1 MTEIDKKETQSKP
14 LKPLKSLK
22 ILPEEIL
29 EINNRIESEVCYE
42 TIEKLKD
49 ISMMEEYK
57 KCPSVINQI
66 DKLDKILE
74 KHSISLD
81 SRNKI
86 INDYMLELVPPG
98 TKGVLR
104 GNKFN
109 SIVKEKIF
117 NMNLDASRF
126 EISFEKQCPGY
137 QTTEIPDWFILER
150 QTNKVLI
157 GMNQLDLI
165 GGGQQI
171 NRGSKYLIDNK
182 NNTEKSKL
190 LCVICNFIKF
200 TSKKNKAFH
209 LFDVGFRNN
218 TLCYL
223 NNLNRIILNYFA

>member
-1 MTEIDKKETQSKP
+1 MSKTDKKKT
-14 LKPLKSLK
+14 LK
-22 ILPEEIL
+22 ILPDDIQ
-29 EINNRIESEVCYE
+29 EINNRIEAEICHE

-49 ISMMEEYK
+49 INMMEEYK
-57 KCPSVINQI
+57 KCQSVINQI
-66 DKLDKILE
+66 DKLDKVLD
-74 KHSISLD
+74 KHNINFD
-81 SRNKI
+81 SRSKI

-109 SIVKEKIF
+109 TIVREKISR
-117 NMNLDASRF
+117 MDLDVSRF

-137 QTTEIPDWFILER
+137 QTTEIPDWYILER
-150 QTNKVLI
+150 KTNKVLI

-165 GGGQQI
+165 GGGQQM

-190 LCVICNFIKF
+190 LCVICNFIRF

-209 LFDVGFRNN
+209 LFDIGFRNN

-223 NNLNRIILNYFA
+223 NNLNQIIINYFA

>member
-1 MTEIDKKETQSKP
+1 MLNKSIITMTKKDKSEKT
-14 LKPLKSLK
+14 LKL
-22 ILPEEIL
+22 LPDEIL
-29 EINNRIESEVCYE
+29 EINNRIESEVCHE

-49 ISMMEEYK
+49 INMMEDYK
-57 KCPSVINQI
+57 KCSSVINQI

-74 KHSISLD
+74 KHSISFD

-109 SIVKEKIF
+109 SIVKDKILT
-117 NMNLDASRF
+117 MNLDTSRF

-137 QTTEIPDWFILER
+137 QTTEIPDWYILEKETR
-150 QTNKVLI
+150 KILI
-157 GMNQLDLI
+157 GMNQLDLV

-209 LFDVGFRNN
+209 LFDIGFRNN

-223 NNLNRIILNYFA
+223 NSLNRIILNYFS

>member
-1 MTEIDKKETQSKP
+1 MSKNEKKMT
-14 LKPLKSLK
+14 LK
-22 ILPEEIL
+22 ILPDDIQ
-29 EINNRIESEVCYE
+29 EINKRIEYEICHE

-49 ISMMEEYK
+49 INMMEEYK
-57 KCPSVINQI
+57 KCQSVINQI
-66 DKLDKILE
+66 DKLDKILD
-74 KHSISLD
+74 KNNINFD

-86 INDYMLELVPPG
+86 IIEYMPELVPPG

-109 SIVKEKIF
+109 SIVREKISR
-117 NMNLDASRF
+117 MDLDASRF

-137 QTTEIPDWFILER
+137 HTTEIPDWYILER
-150 QTNKVLI
+150 ETRRVLI
-157 GMNQLDLI
+157 GMNQLDLV

-200 TSKKNKAFH
+200 SSKKNKAFH
-209 LFDVGFRNN
+209 LFNIGFRNN

-223 NNLNRIILNYFA
+223 NNLNRIILGYFA

>member
-1 MTEIDKKETQSKP
+1 MSKNDKKIT
-14 LKPLKSLK
+14 LK
-22 ILPEEIL
+22 ILPDDIL
-29 EINNRIESEVCYE
+29 EINNRIESEICHE

-49 ISMMEEYK
+49 INMMEEYK
-57 KCPSVINQI
+57 KCQSVINQI
-66 DKLDKILE
+66 DKLDKILD
-74 KHSISLD
+74 KNNINFD

-86 INDYMLELVPPG
+86 IIEYMPELVPPG

-109 SIVKEKIF
+109 SIVREKISR
-117 NMNLDASRF
+117 MDLDASRF

-137 QTTEIPDWFILER
+137 HTTEIPDWYILER
-150 QTNKVLI
+150 ETRRVLI
-157 GMNQLDLI
+157 GMNQLDLV

-200 TSKKNKAFH
+200 SSKKNKAFH
-209 LFDVGFRNN
+209 LFNIGFRNN

-223 NNLNRIILNYFA
+223 NNLNRIILGYFA

>member
-1 MTEIDKKETQSKP
+1 MSKNDKNIP
-14 LKPLKSLK
+14 LK
-22 ILPEEIL
+22 ILPDDIQ
-29 EINNRIESEVCYE
+29 EINKRIEGEICYE

-49 ISMMEEYK
+49 INMMEEYK
-57 KCPSVINQI
+57 KCQSVTKAIE
-66 DKLDKILE
+66 KLDKILE
-74 KHSISLD
+74 KHDINFD

-86 INDYMLELVPPG
+86 INDYMLDLVPAG

-109 SIVKEKIF
+109 SIVREKISS
-117 NMNLDASRF
+117 MNLDISRF

-137 QTTEIPDWFILER
+137 QTTEIPDWYILEKK
-150 QTNKVLI
+150 TNKVLI

-182 NNTEKSKL
+182 NNTDKSKL
-190 LCVICNFIKF
+190 LCVICNFIRF

-223 NNLNRIILNYFA
+223 NNLNRIILKYFT

>member
-1 MTEIDKKETQSKP
+1 MLKIDNK
-14 LKPLKSLK
+14 LKPPLK
-22 ILPEEIL
+22 ILLDDIQ
-29 EINNRIESEVCYE
+29 EINNRIKNEVCYE

-49 ISMMEEYK
+49 INMMEDYK
-57 KCPSVINQI
+57 KCQSVINQI

-74 KHSISLD
+74 KHNISFD

-86 INDYMLELVPPG
+86 INDYMIELVPPG

-109 SIVKEKIF
+109 TIVKEKIYT
-117 NMNLDASRF
+117 MNLDTSRF
-126 EISFEKQCPGY
+126 EISFEKQCPTHK
-137 QTTEIPDWFILER
+137 TTEIPDWYILEKK
-150 QTNKVLI
+150 TNKVLI

-165 GGGQQI
+165 GGGQQL

-182 NNTEKSKL
+182 DNTEKSKL

-209 LFDVGFRNN
+209 LFDIGFRNN

-223 NNLNRIILNYFA
+223 NNLNRIILNYFAQDNI

>member
-1 MTEIDKKETQSKP
+1 MSKKEKP
-14 LKPLKSLK
+14 KKTLKPLKLLSDD
-22 ILPEEIL
+22 IQ
-29 EINNRIESEVCYE
+29 EINQRIESEVCHE

-49 ISMMEEYK
+49 INMMEDYK
-57 KCPSVINQI
+57 KCQSVINQI
-66 DKLDKILE
+66 NKLDKILE
-74 KHSISLD
+74 KHSIDLS

-86 INDYMLELVPPG
+86 INDYMLDLVPPG
-98 TKGVLR
+98 TKGILR

-109 SIVKEKIF
+109 TIVREKISR
-117 NMNLDASRF
+117 MDLDTSRF
-126 EISFEKQCPGY
+126 EISFEKQCLGY
-137 QTTEIPDWFILER
+137 HTTEIPDWFILER
-150 QTNKVLI
+150 KTNKVLI

-209 LFDVGFRNN
+209 LFDIGFRNN

>member
-1 MTEIDKKETQSKP
+1 MSKTDKKKT
-14 LKPLKSLK
+14 LK
-22 ILPEEIL
+22 ILPDDIQ
-29 EINNRIESEVCYE
+29 EINNRIEAEICHE

-49 ISMMEEYK
+49 INMMEEYK
-57 KCPSVINQI
+57 KCQSVINQI
-66 DKLDKILE
+66 DKLDKVLD
-74 KHSISLD
+74 KHNINFD
-81 SRNKI
+81 SRSKI

-109 SIVKEKIF
+109 TIVREKISK
-117 NMNLDASRF
+117 MDLDTSRF
-126 EISFEKQCPGY
+126 EISFEKHCPGY
-137 QTTEIPDWFILER
+137 QTTEIPDWYILER
-150 QTNKVLI
+150 KTNKVLI

-165 GGGQQI
+165 GGGQQM

-190 LCVICNFIKF
+190 LCVICNFIRF

-209 LFDVGFRNN
+209 LFDIGFRNN

-223 NNLNRIILNYFA
+223 NNLNQIILNYFA

>member
-1 MTEIDKKETQSKP
+1 MTKKDKSEKT
-14 LKPLKSLK
+14 LKL
-22 ILPEEIL
+22 LPDEIL
-29 EINNRIESEVCYE
+29 EINNRIESEVCHE

-49 ISMMEEYK
+49 INMMEDYK
-57 KCPSVINQI
+57 KCSSVINQI

-74 KHSISLD
+74 KHSISFD

-109 SIVKEKIF
+109 SIVKDKILT
-117 NMNLDASRF
+117 MNLDTSRF

-137 QTTEIPDWFILER
+137 QTTEIPDWYILEKETR
-150 QTNKVLI
+150 KILI
-157 GMNQLDLI
+157 GMNQLDLV

-209 LFDVGFRNN
+209 LFDIGFRNN

-223 NNLNRIILNYFA
+223 NSLNRIILNYFS